1 MNTPRRSLL
10 YMPGA
15 NSRAVEKAK
24 SIDCDVVIFDLEDAV
39 APESKALARSQVI
52 EAISG
57 GGYGHREL
65 VVRVNSLNSDWGYS
79 DIEVF
84 AEADISA
91 MLFPKV
97 ESVHQLEKIDEVLD
111 KAYDEVF
118 YQKPSSGDYK
128 YDADVLS
135 DSIAEQL
142 GKGSLDEL
150 PQTYQTQ
157 IHNTAL
163 KRVTQDMQINQRT
176 ND

>member
-1 MNTPRRSLL
+1 
-10 YMPGA
+10 MPGA

-91 MLFPKV
+91 MLFPK
-97 ESVHQLEKIDEVLD
+97 SRAFI
-111 KAYDEVF
+111 
-118 YQKPSSGDYK
+118 SSK
-128 YDADVLS
+128 
-135 DSIAEQL
+135 
-142 GKGSLDEL
+142 K
-150 PQTYQTQ
+150 
-157 IHNTAL
+157 
-163 KRVTQDMQINQRT
+163 
-176 ND
+176 